1 MSELIYEPNKG
12 LMFISAVKELKKIL
26 YLENQLYRMMRF
38 NDILV
43 TVSVD
48 SNTDDL
54 CTIYDLKHKIRQLE
68 K

>member
-1 MSELIYEPNKG
+1 MSNLIYEPSPG
-12 LMFISAVKELKKIL
+12 LMFVSAVKELKCLLQK
-26 YLENQLYRMMRF
+26 ENHSYRMMEF
-38 NDILV
+38 NGILV

>member
-12 LMFISAVKELKKIL
+12 LMFISAVKELKGIL
-26 YLENQLYRMMRF
+26 QRENQAYRMMRF
-38 NDILV
+38 NDILI

>member
-12 LMFISAVKELKKIL
+12 LMFGNAVKELKEIL
-26 YLENQLYRMMRF
+26 QRENQTYRIMKF

-43 TVSVD
+43 TVSFD
-48 SNTDDL
+48 SNIDDL
-54 CTIYDLKHKIRQLE
+54 CTIYTLKHKIQQLE